1 MQALNYMLD
10 QYDTLKTLSLIAE
23 GSPKP
28 TQYQCTPREL
38 ILRSTADWDT
48 INRDLHKLESEALV
62 QITKA
67 DKILFSI
74 TTKGMKK
81 ILALEGKSKMDP
93 KPLFNRP

>member
-1 MQALNYMLD
+1 MLALKYMLD
-10 QYDTLKTLSLIAE
+10 QDDTLKTLSLIAE

-74 TTKGMKK
+74 TTKGMNK
-81 ILALEGKSKMDP
+81 ILALEKT
-93 KPLFNRP
+93 KPLNF

>member
-1 MQALNYMLD
+1 MLALKYMLD

-74 TTKGMKK
+74 TTKGMNK
-81 ILALEGKSKMDP
+81 ILALEKT
-93 KPLFNRP
+93 KPLNF

>member
-1 MQALNYMLD
+1 MLALKYMLD

-48 INRDLHKLESEALV
+48 INRDLHKLEAEALV

-67 DKILFSI
+67 DKLVVSI
-74 TTKGMKK
+74 TTKGMNK
-81 ILALEGKSKMDP
+81 ILALEGKSGTDP
-93 KPLFNRP
+93 KPLFNRN